1 MNTRL
6 IVPLL
11 CIGAL
16 AFACGPRPH
25 NEASATARARAVAQ
39 TSTVKRTP
47 GRHDGEVATNL
58 VVLRDGDGLRFAMQV
73 ANAGAKSIELA
84 FPDGQTHD
92 IVVVDSIGRPLWR
105 WSEGR
110 MFTQAMRNSALSG
123 GDTLRIAETW
133 ERPTGHGTL
142 TAIATLRST
151 NYPVERRVAFVLP

>member
-11 CIGAL
+11 CIGAI

-25 NEASATARARAVAQ
+25 NEASATAPARPVAQ
-39 TSTVKRTP
+39 TPGLRRTP

-58 VVLRDGDGLRFAMQV
+58 VVLRDGDDLRFAMHV
-73 ANAGAKSIELA
+73 ANAGSKSIELT

-92 IVVVDSIGRPLWR
+92 VLVVDSIGRPLWR

-110 MFTQAMRNSALSG
+110 MFTQAMRNSALNG

-133 ERPTGHGTL
+133 EHPAAHGTL